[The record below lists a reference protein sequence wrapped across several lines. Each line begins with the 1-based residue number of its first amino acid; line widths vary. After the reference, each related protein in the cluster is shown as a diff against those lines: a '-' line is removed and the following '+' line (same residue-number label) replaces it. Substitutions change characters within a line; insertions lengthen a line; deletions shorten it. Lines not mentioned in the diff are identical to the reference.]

1 MPSYTEE
8 DVTNALNALVNGEYK
23 LIRKVAIAFQI
34 PPSTLRDRQK
44 KSKSRTESHVSQ
56 QLLSPIEETTL
67 ENWIYRAAKSGA
79 LVTLQLVK
87 ILASEIQNERSS
99 NHDKNELS
107 PISDRRVDRFRTR
120 HPRVKTCFS
129 RTIDTAQSTALD
141 FSTIKSYFDNLGEV
155 LREHKYPPS
164 AIYNVDETGFSI
176 GSSRKS
182 VVLLDQLNQRRE
194 KKQPGRQEW
203 ITSLECVSTSGVTLP
218 PCLIF
223 KGQNLN
229 SGWIPDETLAGWK
242 FITSKKGWTSDLIG
256 FEWLKTHFQPFVS
269 RTSNSRH
276 LLIIDGHSSHV
287 TARFIAYCITSKI
300 DLFLLPLH
308 SSHKTQPLDL
318 SIFGPLKTAINLE
331 VDRIFRHSTMR
342 LPRIEW
348 TSAYI
353 KARVRCF
360 KPSSI
365 ESGFRKAGIYP
376 FDPEIL
382 LSTLTPPLRTPSPGN
397 QVVSQIGHASQ
408 ILRAR
413 SSPSTPKALNLRQI
427 SDLVQND
434 RDIPTS
440 ARDLIRD
447 LIDFAEDR
455 DTDAILARRE
465 LREKDVLFNT
475 HKTRKT
481 GKRVALKGKYLLT
494 KESPESRRRDEK
506 EKDEKRR
513 EKDEVHIVFFRG
525 RRRRIS

>member
-1 MPSYTEE
+1 
-8 DVTNALNALVNGEYK
+8 
-23 LIRKVAIAFQI
+23 
-34 PPSTLRDRQK
+34 
-44 KSKSRTESHVSQ
+44 
-56 QLLSPIEETTL
+56 
-67 ENWIYRAAKSGA
+67 
-79 LVTLQLVK
+79 
-87 ILASEIQNERSS
+87 
-99 NHDKNELS
+99 
-107 PISDRRVDRFRTR
+107 
-120 HPRVKTCFS
+120 
-129 RTIDTAQSTALD
+129 
-141 FSTIKSYFDNLGEV
+141 
-155 LREHKYPPS
+155 
-164 AIYNVDETGFSI
+164 
-176 GSSRKS
+176 
-182 VVLLDQLNQRRE
+182 
-194 KKQPGRQEW
+194 
-203 ITSLECVSTSGVTLP
+203 LECVSASGVTLP
-218 PCLIF
+218 PCLVF

-229 SGWIPDETLAGWK
+229 SGWIPDETPAGWK

-256 FEWLKTHFQPFVS
+256 FEWLKSHFQPFVS
-269 RTSNSRH
+269 RTSNLRH

-300 DLFLLPLH
+300 DLFLLPPH

-342 LPRIEW
+342 LLRVEW

-353 KARVRCF
+353 KARARCF

-376 FDPEIL
+376 FYPEIL
-382 LSTLTPPLRTPSPGN
+382 LSTLTPPPRTPSPGN
-397 QVVSQIGHASQ
+397 RVVSQIGYASQ

-434 RDIPTS
+434 RDILTS

-465 LREKDVLFNT
+465 LREKDILLNT
-475 HKTRKT
+475 RKTRKT

-494 KESPESRRRDEK
+494 KEDILKVIQDLEEGTKRKKTKKGRKKTKYILISSEEEEEESIDELA
-506 EKDEKRR
+506 
-513 EKDEVHIVFFRG
+513 
-525 RRRRIS
+525 